1 MKSEVAVAKLLSELA
16 ACIPNVLGSWAVEL
30 NPTM

>member
-16 ACIPNVLGSWAVEL
+16 ACITTVLGSWAVEL
-30 NPTM
+30 NPAI